1 MEKNNQDDF
10 MTVAIVGATI
20 LVILM
25 GILFNIFKKDSKNN
39 LKKKENE
46 TQKNSEKKNDPNI
59 KGNKGN

>member
-59 KGNKGN
+59 KWNKGN

>member
-46 TQKNSEKKNDPNI
+46 TQKNS
-59 KGNKGN
+59 